1 MIKKI
6 FNTSLLI
13 LLFASSVSFSQE
25 SDNIK
30 DVTILHWNDFHARN
44 LPYRV
49 TKKNNDTGTDSTY
62 YVGGTASMLGYLN
75 KYRTANSLI
84 LNGGD
89 DFQGTPISSLTRG
102 KSQIE
107 LLNLYSLDAF
117 VVGNHEFDYGELHL
131 DSVLKEANFDVLSAN
146 VFLKTPNRTI
156 GKPWVTKT
164 INGVKFGIIGLTALD
179 LMTLTVPKNVTD
191 VQMLNTDSL
200 INEGIKFCKDEKCN
214 VIVLLTHI
222 GLDNDK
228 KLADKFYKDVDIIVG
243 AHSHTAL
250 FKPTIKNNVFIVQA
264 GSYARYLGKLDLKVD
279 VSKDTVL
286 SGYGKLIETVLDS
299 TSFDIP
305 AAKKVENM
313 VASIQG
319 DLLKVI
325 GKLNK
330 DWFSSYKMESN
341 LGQWQADAMRKRF
354 NTDLAVLNAGGIRK
368 SLPKG
373 EITVNDMWEINPF
386 GNTVVII
393 KLTGKAVK
401 QMFKNNLQTYVKEMD
416 ELGSSDL
423 SIVSGLKVEYDGK
436 KVLAGDDNFIVSIK
450 TADGKDI
457 DDNKI
462 YTISTN
468 NYLGGQFKKYYG
480 DVGEEIIL
488 NDTNVID
495 RDVMID
501 AVIEQKVI
509 EGTVEN
515 RLIDISKNK

>member
-1 MIKKI
+1 MTKKI
-6 FNTSLLI
+6 LLVLLLI
-13 LLFASSVSFSQE
+13 SSVCFSQE
-25 SDNIK
+25 NTDPNIK
-30 DVTILHWNDFHARN
+30 DVTILHWNDFHSRN

-49 TKKNNDTGTDSTY
+49 TKSGTDSTY
-62 YVGGTASMLGYLN
+62 YVGGTGSMLGYLN
-75 KYRTANSLI
+75 KYRTPNSLV

-107 LLNLYSLDAF
+107 LLNLYGLDAF

-131 DSVLKEANFDVLSAN
+131 DSVLQGANFDVLSAN
-146 VFLKTPNRTI
+146 VFLKSLNRTI
-156 GKPWVTKT
+156 GKPWTTKT

-191 VQMLNTDSL
+191 VTMLNTDSL

-264 GSYARYLGKLDLKVD
+264 GSYARYLGKLDLKID

-299 TSFDIP
+299 SVFDL
-305 AAKKVENM
+305 AAGQKVEGM
-313 VASIQG
+313 VNGIQK

-325 GKLNK
+325 GTLKK

-341 LGQWQADAMRKRF
+341 LGQWQADAMRNKF
-354 NTDLAVLNAGGIRK
+354 KTDISVLNAGGIRK

-373 EITVNDMWEINPF
+373 QITINDMWEINPF

-393 KLTGKAVK
+393 KLSGKAVK
-401 QMFKNNLQTYVKEMD
+401 EMFKNNLRTYVKEME

-423 SIVSGLKVEYDGK
+423 SIVSGLKVEYDAK
-436 KVLAGDDNFIVSIK
+436 KVLAGDESFIVSIK

-488 NDTNVID
+488 TDTNVID

-501 AVIEQKVI
+501 AVIAQKVI
-509 EGTVEN
+509 EGAVEN
-515 RLIDISKNK
+515 RLIDVSKNK

>member
-1 MIKKI
+1 MSKKI
-6 FNTSLLI
+6 LFV
-13 LLFASSVSFSQE
+13 LLFISSVCFSQE
-25 SDNIK
+25 SSDPNIK
-30 DVTILHWNDFHARN
+30 DVTILHWNDFHSRN

-49 TKKNNDTGTDSTY
+49 TKKDTDSTY
-62 YVGGTASMLGYLN
+62 YVGGAGSMLGYLN
-75 KYRTANSLI
+75 KYRTPNSLI

-107 LLNLYSLDAF
+107 LLNLYGLDAF

-131 DSVLKEANFDVLSAN
+131 DSVLHEANFDVLSAN
-146 VFLKTPNRTI
+146 VYLKSLQRTI

-164 INGVKFGIIGLTALD
+164 VNGVKFGIIGLTALD

-228 KLADKFYKDVDIIVG
+228 KLAEKFYKDVDIIVG

-264 GSYARYLGKLDLKVD
+264 GSYARYLGKLDLKID
-279 VSKDTVL
+279 VSKDTVI

-299 TSFDIP
+299 NTFDL
-305 AAKKVENM
+305 AAGQKVESM
-313 VASIQG
+313 VNGIQK

-325 GKLNK
+325 GTLKK

-341 LGQWQADAMRKRF
+341 LGQWQADAMRSRF
-354 NTDLAVLNAGGIRK
+354 QTDLSVLNAGGIRK

-373 EITVNDMWEINPF
+373 DITINDMWEINPF

-393 KLTGKAVK
+393 KLSGKAVK
-401 QMFKNNLQTYVKEMD
+401 QMFKNNLRTYVKEMD

-436 KVLAGDDNFIVSIK
+436 KVLAGDDDFIISIK

-488 NDTNVID
+488 EDTNVVD

-501 AVIEQKVI
+501 AVIAQKVI
-509 EGTVEN
+509 EGSVEN

>member
-1 MIKKI
+1 MTKKI
-6 FNTSLLI
+6 LLA
-13 LLFASSVSFSQE
+13 LLFISSVAFSQE
-25 SDNIK
+25 NDANIK
-30 DVTILHWNDFHARN
+30 EVTILHWNDFHSRN
-44 LPYRV
+44 MPYRI
-49 TKKNNDTGTDSTY
+49 TKKDSIKGDSTY
-62 YVGGTASMLGYLN
+62 YIGGTASMLGYLN
-75 KYRTANSLI
+75 KFRNANSLV

-89 DFQGTPISSLTRG
+89 DFQGTPISSLTKG

-107 LLNLYSLDAF
+107 LLNLYGLDAF
-117 VVGNHEFDYGELHL
+117 AVGNHEFDYGELHL
-131 DSVLKEANFDVLSAN
+131 DSLLREANFDVLSGN
-146 VFLKTPNRTI
+146 VFLKSLQRTI
-156 GKPWVTKT
+156 GKPWVTK
-164 INGVKFGIIGLTALD
+164 IVNGVKFGIIGLTALD

-191 VQMLNTDSL
+191 VTMLDTDSL
-200 INEGIKFCKDEKCN
+200 ISAGINYCKTEGCD

-228 KLADKFYKDVDIIVG
+228 KIADKYYKDVDIIVG
-243 AHSHTAL
+243 GHSHTAL
-250 FKPTIKNNVFIVQA
+250 QRPTIKNNVVIVQA
-264 GSYARYLGKLDLKVD
+264 GSYGRYLGKLDLKINVE
-279 VSKDTVL
+279 KDTVL
-286 SGYGKLIETVLDS
+286 WNYGKLYETVLDS
-299 TSFDIP
+299 AIMDKN
-305 AAKKVENM
+305 AAAVVENM
-313 VASIQG
+313 ISGIQG

-325 GKLNK
+325 GTLKK

-354 NTDLAVLNAGGIRK
+354 GTDISVLNAGGIRK

-386 GNTVVII
+386 GNTVVLI
-393 KLTGKAVK
+393 KLSGKAVK
-401 QMFKNNLQTYVKEMD
+401 QMFRNNLQTYVKEMD

-423 SIVSGLKVEYDGK
+423 SIVSGVKVEYDSK
-436 KVLAGDDNFIVSIK
+436 KVLAGDENFILSIK
-450 TADGKDI
+450 TAEGQDI

-488 NDTNVID
+488 EDTNVID

-501 AVIEQKVI
+501 AVVEQKVI

-515 RLIDISKNK
+515 RLIDVTKNK

>member
-6 FNTSLLI
+6 LAL
-13 LLFASSVSFSQE
+13 LLFVSSAVFAQE
-25 SDNIK
+25 GDSSNVK
-30 DVTILHWNDFHARN
+30 EVTILHWNDFHSRN

-49 TKKNNDTGTDSTY
+49 TKKDTDSTY
-62 YVGGTASMLGYLN
+62 YVGGTGSMMGYLK
-75 KYRTANSLI
+75 KYRTGNSLI

-89 DFQGTPISSLTRG
+89 DFQGTPISSLTKG

-107 LLNLYSLDAF
+107 LLNLYGLDAF
-117 VVGNHEFDYGELHL
+117 VVGNHEFDYGQYSL
-131 DSVLKEANFDVLSAN
+131 DSMLQLANFDVLSGN
-146 VFLKTPNRTI
+146 VYLTELKRTI

-179 LMTLTVPKNVTD
+179 LMTLTIPRNVVG
-191 VQMLNTDSL
+191 VQMLDADSV
-200 INEGIKFCKDEKCN
+200 INEGIKFCKEEKCN

-228 KLADKFYKDVDIIVG
+228 KLADKYYKDVDIIVG
-243 AHSHTAL
+243 GHTHTAL

-264 GSYARYLGKLDLKVD
+264 GSYARYLGKLDLKID
-279 VSKDTVL
+279 VAKDTVL

-299 TSFDIP
+299 NIFDLP
-305 AAKKVENM
+305 AGQKVENM
-313 VASIQG
+313 LSAIQPE
-319 DLLKVI
+319 LIKVI
-325 GKLNK
+325 GKLKK
-330 DWFSSYKMESN
+330 DWFSSYKQESN

-354 NTDLAVLNAGGIRK
+354 ATDLTVLNAGGIRK

-373 EITVNDMWEINPF
+373 DITVGDMWEINPF

-393 KLTGKAVK
+393 KLSGKAVK
-401 QMFKNNLQTYVKEMD
+401 QMFKNNIQTYVKEMD

-423 SIVSGLKVEYDGK
+423 SIVSGLKVEYDSK

-450 TADGKDI
+450 TADGKEI

-468 NYLGGQFKKYYG
+468 NYLGSQFKKYYG

-488 NDTNVID
+488 DDTNVVD

-501 AVIEQKVI
+501 AVVEQKVI

-515 RLIDISKNK
+515 RLIDISKK

>member
-1 MIKKI
+1 MIRKI
-6 FNTSLLI
+6 FFI
-13 LLFASSVSFSQE
+13 LLLSASAAYSQSDSV
-25 SDNIK
+25 NTIK
-30 DVTILHWNDFHARN
+30 DVTIFHWNDFHSRN

-49 TKKNNDTGTDSTY
+49 TKKDTDSTY
-62 YVGGTASMLGYLN
+62 YVGGTGSMLGYLK
-75 KYRTANSLI
+75 KYKTDNSLI

-89 DFQGTPISSLTRG
+89 DFQGTPISSLTKG
-102 KSQIE
+102 KSQVE
-107 LLNLYSLDAF
+107 LLNLYGLDAF
-117 VVGNHEFDYGELHL
+117 VVGNHEFDYGQFSL
-131 DSVLKEANFDVLSAN
+131 DSVLQFANFDVLSGN
-146 VFLKTPNRTI
+146 VYLKSLQRTL

-164 INGVKFGIIGLTALD
+164 VNGVKFGIIGLTALD

-191 VQMLNTDSL
+191 VQMLDTDSL
-200 INEGIKFCKDEKCN
+200 INEGINFCKNEKCN

-228 KLADKFYKDVDIIVG
+228 KLAEKYYKDVDIIVG
-243 AHSHTAL
+243 GHSHTSL
-250 FKPTIKNNVFIVQA
+250 FKPTIKNNVIIVQA
-264 GSYARYLGKLDLKVD
+264 GSYARYLGKLDLKID

-299 TSFDIP
+299 NVFDV
-305 AAKKVENM
+305 AAGQKVENM
-313 VASIQG
+313 VAGIQK
-319 DLLKVI
+319 DLMKVI
-325 GKLNK
+325 GTLKKN
-330 DWFSSYKMESN
+330 WFSSYKEESN
-341 LGQWQADAMRKRF
+341 LGQWQADALRKRF
-354 NTDLAVLNAGGIRK
+354 NTDIAVLNAGGIRK

-373 EITVNDMWEINPF
+373 DITINDMWEINPF

-393 KLTGKAVK
+393 KLSGKAVK
-401 QMFKNNLQTYVKEMD
+401 QMFKNNLQTFVKEMD

-423 SIVSGLKVEYDGK
+423 SIESGLKIEYDSK
-436 KVLAGDDNFIVSIK
+436 KILAGDENFMVSIK

-462 YTISTN
+462 YTIATN

-501 AVIEQKVI
+501 AVTEQKVI
-509 EGTVEN
+509 EGSIES
-515 RLIDISKNK
+515 RLVDVSKK